1 MQDEINSDVEVGTDN
16 EIVETDVNDGS
27 TGLLGEADLS
37 EEPVELTPEHSPEP
51 DADFSSS
58 REPTASVQEKK
69 FDPLFSDIDDE
80 ELNVD
85 DFYKGITEQDIKELP
100 TVARRMLH
108 NFRVAYKNESTRLDA
123 AHQDRVSQYKKR
135 EGQIESLERDFAR
148 RQAEFSSIIE
158 DPRIKDAL
166 RQDESE
172 MPDIMSEDG
181 IQARINRGVAEA
193 VSSVFEPMQ
202 EISSKR
208 RQESAY
214 YDFLESN
221 PEMKKPAFRKKVAD
235 FVSHRKSTGAPVSTQ
250 DAYEII
256 QSRDIIFKEKGL
268 KEQRRRARAEAS
280 RHVQRNSVSGS
291 PSSFEIPPDV
301 KKQGAASIAAWLQ
314 SNPEAAKAYS
324 NNR

>member
-1 MQDEINSDVEVGTDN
+1 MQDEINSDVDVGADSEAVVDEVS
-16 EIVETDVNDGS
+16 DGS
-27 TGLLGEADLS
+27 TGLLDDGGIDQ
-37 EEPVELTPEHSPEP
+37 EPVQTAPEP
-51 DADFSSS
+51 EADFSSS
-58 REPTASVQEKK
+58 DEPIPNEPAVEAKT
-69 FDPLFSDIDDE
+69 FDPMFSDIDDQ

-108 NFRVAYKNESTRLDA
+108 NFRVAYKNESKRLNDA
-123 AHQDRVSQYKKR
+123 HESRVAQYKKR
-135 EGQIESLERDFAR
+135 ETQIESLERDFAR
-148 RQAEFSSIIE
+148 RQAEFASIIE
-158 DPRIKDAL
+158 DPRIKEAL
-166 RQDESE
+166 KQDESE
-172 MPDIMSEDG
+172 MPDIMSEEG

-214 YDFLESN
+214 FDFLEAN
-221 PEMKKPAFRKKVAD
+221 PEMKKPEFRKEVAQL
-235 FVSHRKSTGAPVSTQ
+235 VTNREKQGNPLSTQ

-256 QSRDIIFKEKGL
+256 KARRLVAQDRTRKET
-268 KEQRRRARAEAS
+268 QRKARADAA
-280 RHVQRNSVSGS
+280 RRVQRNSVSGS
-291 PSSFEIPPDV
+291 PSAFEIPPDV

>member
-1 MQDEINSDVEVGTDN
+1 VQDEINSDVDVGADSEAVVDEVS
-16 EIVETDVNDGS
+16 DGS
-27 TGLLGEADLS
+27 TGLLDDGGIDQ
-37 EEPVELTPEHSPEP
+37 EPVQTAPEP
-51 DADFSSS
+51 EADFSSS
-58 REPTASVQEKK
+58 DEPIPNEPAVEAKT
-69 FDPLFSDIDDE
+69 FDPMFSDIDDQ

-108 NFRVAYKNESTRLDA
+108 NFRVAYKNESKRLNDA
-123 AHQDRVSQYKKR
+123 HESRVAQYKKR
-135 EGQIESLERDFAR
+135 ETQIESLERDFAR
-148 RQAEFSSIIE
+148 RQAEFASIIE
-158 DPRIKDAL
+158 DPRIKEAL
-166 RQDESE
+166 KQDESE
-172 MPDIMSEDG
+172 MPDIMSEEG

-214 YDFLESN
+214 FDFLEAN
-221 PEMKKPAFRKKVAD
+221 PEMKKPEFRKEVAQL
-235 FVSHRKSTGAPVSTQ
+235 VTNREKQGNPLSTQ

-256 QSRDIIFKEKGL
+256 KARRLVAQDRTRKET
-268 KEQRRRARAEAS
+268 QRKARADAA
-280 RHVQRNSVSGS
+280 RRVQRNSVSGS
-291 PSSFEIPPDV
+291 PSAFEIPPDV

>member
-1 MQDEINSDVEVGTDN
+1 VQDEINSDVEVGADSDA
-16 EIVETDVNDGS
+16 VETDMNDGS
-27 TGLLGEADLS
+27 TGLLDDGGIDQ
-37 EEPVELTPEHSPEP
+37 EPVEAAPEP
-51 DADFSSS
+51 EADFSSS
-58 REPTASVQEKK
+58 DEQVEKVPPVEAK
-69 FDPLFSDIDDE
+69 SFDPMFSDIDDQ

-108 NFRVAYKNESTRLDA
+108 NFRVAYKNESQRLND
-123 AHQDRVSQYKKR
+123 AHQSRVSQYKKR
-135 EGQIESLERDFAR
+135 ETQIEGLERDFAR
-148 RQAEFSSIIE
+148 RQAEFASIIE
-158 DPRIKDAL
+158 DPRIKEAL

-214 YDFLESN
+214 FDFLESN
-221 PEMKKPAFRKKVAD
+221 PEMKKPDFRKEVAQL
-235 FVSHRKSTGAPVSTQ
+235 VTNREKQGSPLSTQ
-250 DAYEII
+250 DAYEIVKARKLVAEDR
-256 QSRDIIFKEKGL
+256 SRKET
-268 KEQRRRARAEAS
+268 RRKARADAA
-280 RHVQRNSVSGS
+280 RRVQRNSVSGS
-291 PSSFEIPPDV
+291 PSTFEIPPDV